1 MSADARV
8 GGWGNARRRRVAGLP
23 PTAVVPVAAIGGLA
37 VALASPDPAP
47 LSLIA
52 CAALV
57 VAAAATSSLKPTP
70 EQAPQAGFAVAPAVV
85 EEKSAN

>member
-23 PTAVVPVAAIGGLA
+23 PTAVAAIGGLA

-57 VAAAATSSLKPTP
+57 VVATATSSLKPTP